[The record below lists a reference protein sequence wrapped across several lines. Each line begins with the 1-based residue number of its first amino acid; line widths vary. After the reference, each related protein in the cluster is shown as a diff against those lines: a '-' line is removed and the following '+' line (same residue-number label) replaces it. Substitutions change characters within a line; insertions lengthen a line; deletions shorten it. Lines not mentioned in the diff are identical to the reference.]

1 MDMSKIAANGSPKSL
16 MIYHESGS
24 DLHLGTLPPVN
35 YFIPF
40 SLTDELSDN
49 REDSSRFDL
58 LNGSWGFTYYESI
71 VDLPDDFVS
80 LKPAGELLVPANWQ
94 LHSYDKPQYTNV
106 CYPIPF
112 DPPYVPDDIPVGVY
126 KREYS
131 YAPDGMSRILTFEGV
146 DSCFYLYV
154 NGTLAGFSQV
164 SHSVEQFD
172 ITDYIIEGVNEI
184 TVAVL
189 KWCFGSYLEDQDKF
203 RLSGIFRDVYMLK
216 RPKKRLE
223 SYRINAAADGSF
235 ELSVKGISA
244 EVELY
249 DGDRLIVK
257 GAADEG
263 KPFSA
268 KVENVKQW
276 SAEKPYLY
284 NVIIKTENEVIC
296 DKAGFRTVEITDGIF
311 RINGKHIKL
320 LGVNRH
326 DSYPDTG
333 YYCDRDKMIADLVL
347 MKRHNINSIRTSHY
361 PNALEFYKLCD
372 EYGFYVIDEADIEM
386 HGNVNVY
393 QNLKWDRDGGTYNG
407 IAYSASNELFK
418 EAVLDRE
425 RLLVTRDINRPCVIF
440 WSLGNESGWG
450 TNFKAGAELIKNIDK
465 TRPVHY
471 ESTHCLDDTP
481 NDVLDMVS
489 KMYPSTEEMQQYILD
504 GKDSRPYILCEYS
517 HAMGNSSGD
526 LQDYFDVFYSSER
539 FIGGLVWE
547 WCDHAFP
554 AGYDKDGNPL
564 YGYGG
569 DFDEL
574 HNDGNF
580 CCDGLCYPDRTP
592 HTGLKEVAQVYRP
605 VRVSKGRSRGDFIF
619 ENMLHFTDASGILD
633 CRYEITDI
641 TGTLF
646 DGSVDFS
653 LAAEGKCSV
662 FINVTKQQFEHDAY
676 IRFIF
681 TSKADTPYSSRGDVV
696 CFDQLLYV
704 RGMQKPAACEKGEVN
719 ITDKQL
725 EITVS
730 AGEREYLFSKRSGV
744 VTDIRLGGESLIK
757 KPLEFNFFRAP
768 TDNDTDNGDWYRV
781 YLDRYTT
788 KMYDMSCEREGD
800 NAVISVYMA
809 FGKSIYEPFGRV
821 RAKYT
826 VTSSGRLDIECEFET
841 QSNKLTFL
849 PRFGLRTFVDRG
861 FDTVS
866 YYGFGPYESYIDK
879 HQASYMGLFTAKVE
893 DMYEPYIKPQENSSH
908 YGCTYLDLQGKK
920 VDICVSGEG
929 FSFNA
934 SQFTQEELA
943 KKRHRHELRRDENNV
958 ICIDFA
964 HAGVGTHSCG
974 PELKEKYRV
983 PLPKVSGKLSIDIK
997 EK

>member
-24 DLHLGTLPPVN
+24 DLHIGTLPPVN

-49 REDSSRFDL
+49 REDSSRFEL

-131 YAPDGMSRILTFEGV
+131 YAPDGMRRILTFEGV

-154 NGTLAGFSQV
+154 NGILAGFSQV
-164 SHSVEQFD
+164 SHSVERFD
-172 ITDYIIEGVNEI
+172 ITDYLNEGVNEI

-189 KWCFGSYLEDQDKF
+189 KWCFGTYLEDQDKF

-216 RPKKRLE
+216 RPKNRLE

-284 NVIIKTENEVIC
+284 NVLIKTESEVIC
-296 DKAGFRTVEITDGIF
+296 DKAGFRTVEIKDGIF

-361 PNALEFYKLCD
+361 PNAPEFYKLCD

-407 IAYSASNELFK
+407 IAYSASNELFR

-450 TNFKAGAELIKNIDK
+450 TNFKAGAELIKSIDK

-489 KMYPSTEEMQQYILD
+489 KMYPSTEEMQQY
-504 GKDSRPYILCEYS
+504 
-517 HAMGNSSGD
+517 
-526 LQDYFDVFYSSER
+526 
-539 FIGGLVWE
+539 
-547 WCDHAFP
+547 
-554 AGYDKDGNPL
+554 
-564 YGYGG
+564 
-569 DFDEL
+569 
-574 HNDGNF
+574 
-580 CCDGLCYPDRTP
+580 
-592 HTGLKEVAQVYRP
+592 
-605 VRVSKGRSRGDFIF
+605 
-619 ENMLHFTDASGILD
+619 
-633 CRYEITDI
+633 
-641 TGTLF
+641 
-646 DGSVDFS
+646 
-653 LAAEGKCSV
+653 
-662 FINVTKQQFEHDAY
+662 
-676 IRFIF
+676 
-681 TSKADTPYSSRGDVV
+681 
-696 CFDQLLYV
+696 
-704 RGMQKPAACEKGEVN
+704 
-719 ITDKQL
+719 
-725 EITVS
+725 
-730 AGEREYLFSKRSGV
+730 
-744 VTDIRLGGESLIK
+744 
-757 KPLEFNFFRAP
+757 
-768 TDNDTDNGDWYRV
+768 
-781 YLDRYTT
+781 
-788 KMYDMSCEREGD
+788 
-800 NAVISVYMA
+800 
-809 FGKSIYEPFGRV
+809 
-821 RAKYT
+821 
-826 VTSSGRLDIECEFET
+826 
-841 QSNKLTFL
+841 
-849 PRFGLRTFVDRG
+849 
-861 FDTVS
+861 
-866 YYGFGPYESYIDK
+866 
-879 HQASYMGLFTAKVE
+879 
-893 DMYEPYIKPQENSSH
+893 
-908 YGCTYLDLQGKK
+908 
-920 VDICVSGEG
+920 
-929 FSFNA
+929 
-934 SQFTQEELA
+934 
-943 KKRHRHELRRDENNV
+943 
-958 ICIDFA
+958 
-964 HAGVGTHSCG
+964 
-974 PELKEKYRV
+974 
-983 PLPKVSGKLSIDIK
+983 
-997 EK
+997 